1 MNKRPPR
8 RNFRSTKS
16 RDGVSETV
24 LRLPRVQ
31 EQTHAET
38 LYLTHLV
45 QDKTPVIVKLV
56 NDDEISGWIEYYD
69 KDFIRLTRDNA
80 PNVFIYKEQIKFII
94 ENRQRRQMNQVSSEG
109 KQAGPGRSL
118 QAASKNEA
126 FARRK
131 RIP

>member
-8 RNFRSTKS
+8 RTFRSTKS

-45 QDKTPVIVKLV
+45 QEKTPVIVKLV

-80 PNVFIYKEQIKFII
+80 PNAFIYKAQIKLII
-94 ENRQRRQMNQVSSEG
+94 ENRQR
-109 KQAGPGRSL
+109 GR
-118 QAASKNEA
+118 
-126 FARRK
+126 
-131 RIP
+131 